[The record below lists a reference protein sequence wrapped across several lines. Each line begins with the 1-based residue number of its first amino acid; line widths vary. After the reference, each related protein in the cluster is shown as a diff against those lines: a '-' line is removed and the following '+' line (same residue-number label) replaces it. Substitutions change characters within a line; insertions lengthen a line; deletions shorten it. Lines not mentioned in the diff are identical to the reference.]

1 MDGGVPTVFIVD
13 DAREVRNALS
23 RMLCAAGY
31 PVRSFESAER
41 FLQEQD
47 SNEPG
52 CLLLDVCLP
61 GLSGID
67 LQRELTGSPIARPI
81 IFLTGMGDIQ
91 TSVLAMKAGAVDF
104 LTKPIDNVR
113 LYAAI
118 DQALRLD
125 AGRRLEQAIRCS
137 VERRIASLTPRER
150 QVMSLVVRG
159 RLNKQIAA
167 DLGTGEKTIKVHRA
181 RVMAKMRARSVAQ
194 LVRLGSR
201 AGIAVEPLGMAQI
214 RPLFAMAPTASE
226 LSSLLSI

>member
-1 MDGGVPTVFIVD
+1 MMDGGVPTVFIVD

-104 LTKPIDNVR
+104 LTKPIENAR

-118 DQALRLD
+118 DQALRFD
-125 AGRRLEQAIRCS
+125 AERRLEHAVRSS
-137 VERRIASLTPRER
+137 VERRFASLTPRER
-150 QVMSLVVRG
+150 QVM
-159 RLNKQIAA
+159 
-167 DLGTGEKTIKVHRA
+167 
-181 RVMAKMRARSVAQ
+181 
-194 LVRLGSR
+194 
-201 AGIAVEPLGMAQI
+201 
-214 RPLFAMAPTASE
+214 
-226 LSSLLSI
+226 